1 MLRSS
6 FVGLLLTTFV
16 ISATSFAADPRT
28 AFDDQLHHVIGKLN
42 RQADVD
48 VETPVLLS
56 QLLQREY
63 RTRPEEIR
71 WAASHSVSWG
81 EIVTLAYIQAATG
94 RSFETMTNEGA
105 RQDFW
110 SYVEKTEM
118 TADKMTRNLESFLK
132 LAEKERNT
140 RIFERL
146 RVSRRIQPMP
156 DLGSGFGLFQ
166 EALDFRQI
174 DAPRP
179 TKVHTVVTVKAKGDQ

>member
-6 FVGLLLTTFV
+6 FVGLLITTFLV
-16 ISATSFAADPRT
+16 SASSFAADPRK

-71 WAASHSVSWG
+71 WAVSHSVSWG

-118 TADKMTRNLESFLK
+118 TADKMTRNLETFLK
-132 LAEKERNT
+132 LAEKE
-140 RIFERL
+140 
-146 RVSRRIQPMP
+146 
-156 DLGSGFGLFQ
+156 
-166 EALDFRQI
+166 
-174 DAPRP
+174 
-179 TKVHTVVTVKAKGDQ
+179 

>member
-1 MLRSS
+1 MVRRVSLSVLLSAILVSS
-6 FVGLLLTTFV
+6 G
-16 ISATSFAADPRT
+16 FAADPRKS
-28 AFDDQLHHVIGKLN
+28 FDDQLNHVIGKLN
-42 RQADVD
+42 RQAEVD
-48 VETPVLLS
+48 AETPLMLA
-56 QLLQREY
+56 QLIQREY

-105 RQDFW
+105 REDFW
-110 SYVEKTEM
+110 AYVEKTEM
-118 TADKMTRNLESFLK
+118 TTEKMTRNLESFLRM
-132 LAEKERNT
+132 AEKERNT

-146 RVSRRIQPMP
+146 RATRRIQPMP

-179 TKVHTVVTVKAKGDQ
+179 TKVHSAVTVKAKGEQ